1 MKTLLEILNLSTEH
15 LQKKSVDEPRLSSEL
30 IISHVLKLKR
40 LDIYLQFDRILKDD
54 EIQKIRELLKRRSA
68 HEPIQYILGETEFY
82 GLKFIVNSS
91 VLIPRHD
98 TEILVDTAAE
108 SIKNDHLRLF
118 EIGTGSGCISVSL
131 AKKCPNISI
140 TACDFS
146 YKALEL
152 AALNAELNG
161 IADKIRFI
169 KLDILKSIP
178 DSKYDVII
186 SNPPYISKTVIE
198 SLDKQIKDFEPLDA
212 LTDCNDGLTFYK
224 RINEI
229 IPDLLK
235 PAGSV
240 FLEIG
245 YDQADKVR
253 SIYEKSLKDIRILRD
268 FSKNDRVFTGKT

>member
-1 MKTLLEILNLSTEH
+1 LKTLLEILNLSTEH

-152 AALNAELNG
+152 AASNAELNG
-161 IADKIRFI
+161 IADRIRFI